1 MFNPHRV
8 APEGRGAACYNG
20 NNGSRRGSKVQIL
33 LRWVVGA
40 VALFLT
46 VWLGQQLNIGLGL
59 RDFPSAFVVV
69 LVLTLVNAVVRPVV
83 KLATLPLNCLTLGLF
98 GFVVNALMFWLVG
111 NLDLGLIVKGFGAAL
126 FGSVALSIISGVLNT
141 LIPEKN
147 E

>member
-1 MFNPHRV
+1 M
-8 APEGRGAACYNG
+8 
-20 NNGSRRGSKVQIL
+20 QIL